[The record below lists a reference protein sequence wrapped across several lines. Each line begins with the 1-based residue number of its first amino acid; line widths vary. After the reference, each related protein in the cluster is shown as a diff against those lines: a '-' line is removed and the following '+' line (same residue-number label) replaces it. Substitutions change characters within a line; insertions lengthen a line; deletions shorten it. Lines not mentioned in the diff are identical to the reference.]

1 MFNKTNKITN
11 KGNKAVRA
19 LGKSNTRKNNK
30 VAKGIFLKST
40 TPPEISILSDQID
53 SELNSNSNSDTNS
66 MIDSYS
72 PSINEKLITLNSLE
86 REPLVKCNTTNA
98 FLNKEPLEI
107 SINSKCYPYH
117 SKKAK
122 DFLLKNL
129 AANKHINPEKIVTP
143 IQSLGNCWFNTMFV
157 TLFVSDKGRK
167 FFHFFRQLM
176 IEGVRANK
184 KPIPDALKNGFA
196 LLNYAI
202 DACLTGNQF
211 AYKMD
216 TNIIIKNIYDNIPL
230 NTKNNLPY
238 ITNIKDAGNPIRY
251 YGSLMY
257 YLRENSIQLA
267 FISSCTSDWKK
278 QLTKAL
284 EPLANNDKNINEPHI
299 IILEFF
305 DDASKST
312 TNKLTKFTLPNKTKY
327 MLDSCIIRNT
337 KGHHFCSL
345 LTCEKKEYAYDGM
358 SFHRL
363 VRLSWKKCLNQ
374 DFIWRFEGSTD
385 NNNVPLG
392 WNFKSGY
399 QMLVYYRVN

>member
-1 MFNKTNKITN
+1 MFNKT
-11 KGNKAVRA
+11 R
-19 LGKSNTRKNNK
+19 KSNNKKPNNKKTRKNNNR
-30 VAKGIFLKST
+30 AKGIFLTST
-40 TPPEISILSDQID
+40 TPPEVSVLSDQINA
-53 SELNSNSNSDTNS
+53 ELNTKLVS
-66 MIDSYS
+66 IIESYS
-72 PSINEKLITLNSLE
+72 PSINEKLITLRSAK
-86 REPLVKCNTTNA
+86 RRPLVDCNIKKA

-107 SINSKCYPYH
+107 SIENKCYPYH
-117 SKKAK
+117 SKEAK
-122 DFLLKNL
+122 HFLLNNL
-129 AANKHINPEKIVTP
+129 AANKHINPEQIITP
-143 IQSLGNCWFNTMFV
+143 IQSQSNCWFNTMFV

-202 DACLTGNQF
+202 DECLTGNPF

-230 NTKNNLPY
+230 NTKDNLPY
-238 ITNIKDAGNPIRY
+238 ITNIIDAGNPIRY
-251 YGSLMY
+251 YGSLIY
-257 YLRENSIQLA
+257 YLRDKSIQLA

-278 QLTKAL
+278 QMVNKLQ
-284 EPLANNDKNINEPHI
+284 PMANKLNESNTNTNKPHI
-299 IILEFF
+299 IVLEFF
-305 DDASKST
+305 DNDSNNT

-327 MLDSCIIRNT
+327 MLDSCVIRNT

-363 VRLSWKKCLNQ
+363 VPLSWKKRLNQ
-374 DFIWRFEGSTD
+374 DFVWKFEGSTD
-385 NNNVPLG
+385 NNNVPLE

>member
-1 MFNKTNKITN
+1 
-11 KGNKAVRA
+11 
-19 LGKSNTRKNNK
+19 
-30 VAKGIFLKST
+30 
-40 TPPEISILSDQID
+40 
-53 SELNSNSNSDTNS
+53 
-66 MIDSYS
+66 
-72 PSINEKLITLNSLE
+72 
-86 REPLVKCNTTNA
+86 
-98 FLNKEPLEI
+98 
-107 SINSKCYPYH
+107 
-117 SKKAK
+117 
-122 DFLLKNL
+122 L
-129 AANKHINPEKIVTP
+129 AANKHINPEKIITP
-143 IQSLGNCWFNTMFV
+143 IQSQSNCWFNTMFV

-184 KPIPDALKNGFA
+184 KPIPDSLKNGFA

-216 TNIIIKNIYDNIPL
+216 SNTIIKNIYDNIPL
-230 NTKNNLPY
+230 NSKDNLPY

-257 YLRENSIQLA
+257 YLRDKSIQLA

-284 EPLANNDKNINEPHI
+284 EPLVSQPLANDKNTNDPHVI
-299 IILEFF
+299 VLEFF
-305 DDASKST
+305 DDASKAT
-312 TNKLTKFTLPNKTKY
+312 TNKPIKFALPNKTKY
-327 MLDSCIIRNT
+327 MLDSCVIRNT
-337 KGHHFCSL
+337 KGYHFCSL

-363 VRLSWKKCLNQ
+363 VPFSWKKRLNQ
-374 DFIWRFEGSTD
+374 DFGWKFEGSTD
-385 NNNVPLG
+385 NNNVPLE

>member
-1 MFNKTNKITN
+1 MFNKTNKIYKTN
-11 KGNKAVRA
+11 NKAIRSFKKN
-19 LGKSNTRKNNK
+19 KSRKI
-30 VAKGIFLKST
+30 AKGIFLKST
-40 TPPEISILSDQID
+40 TPLKISILSDQID
-53 SELNSNSNSDTNS
+53 SELNNDTNS
-66 MIDSYS
+66 MIESYS
-72 PSINEKLITLNSLE
+72 PSINEKLITLKSTK
-86 REPLVKCNTTNA
+86 RRPLINCNTKNA
-98 FLNKEPLEI
+98 FLNKEPLDI
-107 SINSKCYPYH
+107 SIENKCYPYH
-117 SKKAK
+117 SKEAK

-143 IQSLGNCWFNTMFV
+143 IQSLGNCWFNTMFI

-216 TNIIIKNIYDNIPL
+216 SNTIIKNIYDNIPL
-230 NTKNNLPY
+230 NSKDNLPY

-257 YLRENSIQLA
+257 YLRDKSIQLA

-278 QLTKAL
+278 QLTNKL
-284 EPLANNDKNINEPHI
+284 KETQMENDKNTNEPHVI
-299 IILEFF
+299 VLEFF

-327 MLDSCIIRNT
+327 MLDSCVIRNT

-363 VRLSWKKCLNQ
+363 VPLSWKKRLNE
-374 DFIWRFEGSTD
+374 DYSWKFEGSTD
-385 NNNVPLG
+385 NNVSLE

>member
-1 MFNKTNKITN
+1 MFTKTRKT
-11 KGNKAVRA
+11 KP
-19 LGKSNTRKNNK
+19 RKNNKTLK

-40 TPPEISILSDQID
+40 TPPKVAILSNQINT
-53 SELNSNSNSDTNS
+53 ELNTNLNS
-66 MIDSYS
+66 MIESYS
-72 PSINEKLITLNSLE
+72 PSINEKLITLKSRE
-86 REPLVKCNTTNA
+86 RRPLVDCNTNNA

-107 SINSKCYPYH
+107 NIENKCYPYYF
-117 SKKAK
+117 KEAK
-122 DFLLKNL
+122 NFLLKNL
-129 AANKHINPEKIVTP
+129 AANKHINPKQIITP

-176 IEGVRANK
+176 IEGVKSNK
-184 KPIPDALKNGFA
+184 KPIPDNLKNGFA

-202 DACLTGNQF
+202 ESCLTGNQF

-216 TNIIIKNIYDNIPL
+216 TNTIIKNIYENIPL

-238 ITNIKDAGNPIRY
+238 ITDIKDAGNPLRY

-257 YLRENSIQLA
+257 YLRDKSIQLA
-267 FISSCTSDWKK
+267 FISSCTTDWKK
-278 QLTKAL
+278 ELTKAL
-284 EPLANNDKNINEPHI
+284 QPLANNDKNTNKPHI
-299 IILEFF
+299 IVLEFF

-312 TNKLTKFTLPNKTKY
+312 TNKMAKFTLPNKTKY
-327 MLDSCIIRNT
+327 MLDSCVIRNT

-363 VRLSWKKCLNQ
+363 VPLSWKKRLNQ
-374 DFIWRFEGSTD
+374 DFVWKFEGSTD
-385 NNNVPLG
+385 NNNVPLE

-399 QMLVYYRVN
+399 QMLLYYRVN

>member
-1 MFNKTNKITN
+1 MFHKT
-11 KGNKAVRA
+11 R
-19 LGKSNTRKNNK
+19 KSNNNNSNNKKTIKNNT
-30 VAKGIFLKST
+30 AKGIFLKST
-40 TPPEISILSDQID
+40 TPPEVTILSDQINT
-53 SELNSNSNSDTNS
+53 ELNSETNS
-66 MIDSYS
+66 MIESYS
-72 PSINEKLITLNSLE
+72 PSINEKLITLRSTK
-86 REPLVKCNTTNA
+86 RRPLINCNIKNA

-107 SINSKCYPYH
+107 SIENKCYPYH
-117 SKKAK
+117 SKEAK
-122 DFLLKNL
+122 HFLLKNL
-129 AANKHINPEKIVTP
+129 AANKHINPEQIITP
-143 IQSLGNCWFNTMFV
+143 IQSQSNCWFNTMFV

-184 KPIPDALKNGFA
+184 KPIPDALKNVFA

-202 DACLTGNQF
+202 DMCLTGNPF

-216 TNIIIKNIYDNIPL
+216 TNVIIKNIYDNIPSS
-230 NTKNNLPY
+230 TKDNLPY
-238 ITNIKDAGNPIRY
+238 ITNIKDAGNPARY
-251 YGSLMY
+251 YGSIIY
-257 YLRENSIQLA
+257 YLRDKSIQMA

-278 QLTKAL
+278 ELTNKL
-284 EPLANNDKNINEPHI
+284 DESNTNNKPHI
-299 IILEFF
+299 IVLEFF
-305 DDASKST
+305 DDASKSI

-327 MLDSCIIRNT
+327 LLDSCVIRNT

-363 VRLSWKKCLNQ
+363 VPLSWKKRLNQ
-374 DFIWRFEGSTD
+374 DFVWKFEGSTD
-385 NNNVPLG
+385 NNNVPLE

>member
-1 MFNKTNKITN
+1 MINKTRKKSNKSRNN
-11 KGNKAVRA
+11 KSRNNNKAR
-19 LGKSNTRKNNK
+19 
-30 VAKGIFLKST
+30 GIFLTST
-40 TPPEISILSDQID
+40 TPPEVSVLSKQID
-53 SELNSNSNSDTNS
+53 SELNNETNLNS
-66 MIDSYS
+66 MIESYS
-72 PSINEKLITLNSLE
+72 PSINEKLITLRSIK
-86 REPLVKCNTTNA
+86 RRPLIECNTTNA

-107 SINSKCYPYH
+107 SIENKCYPYH
-117 SKKAK
+117 SKVAK

-129 AANKHINPEKIVTP
+129 AANKHINPEQIITP
-143 IQSLGNCWFNTMFV
+143 IQSQSNCWFNTMFI

-202 DACLTGNQF
+202 DLCLTGNEF

-216 TNIIIKNIYDNIPL
+216 TNAIIKYIYDNISL
-230 NTKNNLPY
+230 NAKDNLLY

-251 YGSLMY
+251 YGSLIY
-257 YLRENSIQLA
+257 YLRDKSIQLA

-278 QLTKAL
+278 QLIEKYD
-284 EPLANNDKNINEPHI
+284 EKDKDSNTSINSPHI
-299 IILEFF
+299 IVLEFF
-305 DDASKST
+305 DDASKSI

-327 MLDSCIIRNT
+327 LLDSCVIRNT

-363 VRLSWKKCLNQ
+363 VPFSWKKRLNQ
-374 DFIWRFEGSTD
+374 DFIWKFEGSTD
-385 NNNVPLG
+385 NNNIPLE

>member
-1 MFNKTNKITN
+1 MFIKTRKT
-11 KGNKAVRA
+11 KA
-19 LGKSNTRKNNK
+19 RKNNKTLK

-40 TPPEISILSDQID
+40 TPPKVAILSNQINT
-53 SELNSNSNSDTNS
+53 ELNTNLNS
-66 MIDSYS
+66 MIESYS
-72 PSINEKLITLNSLE
+72 PSINEKLITLKSRE
-86 REPLVKCNTTNA
+86 RRPLVDCNTNNA

-107 SINSKCYPYH
+107 NIENKCYPYYF
-117 SKKAK
+117 KEAK
-122 DFLLKNL
+122 NFLLKNL
-129 AANKHINPEKIVTP
+129 AANKHINPKQIITP

-176 IEGVRANK
+176 IEGVKSNK
-184 KPIPDALKNGFA
+184 KPIPDNLKNGFA

-202 DACLTGNQF
+202 ESCLTGNQF

-216 TNIIIKNIYDNIPL
+216 TNTIIKNIYENIPL

-238 ITNIKDAGNPIRY
+238 ITDIKDAGNPLRY

-257 YLRENSIQLA
+257 YLRDKSIQLA
-267 FISSCTSDWKK
+267 FISSCTTDWKK
-278 QLTKAL
+278 ELTKAL
-284 EPLANNDKNINEPHI
+284 QPLANNDKNTNKPHI
-299 IILEFF
+299 IVLEFF

-312 TNKLTKFTLPNKTKY
+312 TNKMAKFTLPNKTKY
-327 MLDSCIIRNT
+327 MLDSCVIRNT

-363 VRLSWKKCLNQ
+363 VPLSWKKRLNQ
-374 DFIWRFEGSTD
+374 DYSWKFEGSTD
-385 NNNVPLG
+385 NNDVPLE

>member
-1 MFNKTNKITN
+1 MFNKTKTR
-11 KGNKAVRA
+11 KTK
-19 LGKSNTRKNNK
+19 TRKNNK
-30 VAKGIFLKST
+30 TMRVAKGIFLKST
-40 TPPEISILSDQID
+40 TPPKVAILSDQINT
-53 SELNSNSNSDTNS
+53 ELNTNSNT
-66 MIDSYS
+66 MIESYS
-72 PSINEKLITLNSLE
+72 PSINEKLITLKSRE
-86 REPLVKCNTTNA
+86 RRPLVDCNTNNA
-98 FLNKEPLEI
+98 FLNKKPLEI
-107 SINSKCYPYH
+107 SIENKCYPYYF
-117 SKKAK
+117 KEAK
-122 DFLLKNL
+122 NFLLKNL
-129 AANKHINPEKIVTP
+129 AANRHINPEQIITP

-176 IEGVRANK
+176 IEGVKADK
-184 KPIPDALKNGFA
+184 KPIPDNLKNGFA

-202 DACLTGNQF
+202 ESCLTGNQF

-216 TNIIIKNIYDNIPL
+216 TNTIIKNIYENIPL

-238 ITNIKDAGNPIRY
+238 ITDIKDAGNPLRY

-257 YLRENSIQLA
+257 YLRDKSIQLA
-267 FISSCTSDWKK
+267 FISSCTTDWKK
-278 QLTKAL
+278 ELTKAL
-284 EPLANNDKNINEPHI
+284 QPLANNDKNTNKPHI
-299 IILEFF
+299 IVLEFF

-312 TNKLTKFTLPNKTKY
+312 TNKMTKFTLPNKTKY
-327 MLDSCIIRNT
+327 LLDSCVIRNT

-363 VRLSWKKCLNQ
+363 VPLSWKKRLNQ
-374 DFIWRFEGSTD
+374 DYSWKFEGSTD
-385 NNNVPLG
+385 NNDIPLE

>member
-1 MFNKTNKITN
+1 MFTKTRKTKPRKSNKTMRI
-11 KGNKAVRA
+11 
-19 LGKSNTRKNNK
+19 
-30 VAKGIFLKST
+30 AKGIFLKST
-40 TPPEISILSDQID
+40 TPPKVAILSDKINT
-53 SELNSNSNSDTNS
+53 ELNTNSNT
-66 MIDSYS
+66 MIESYS
-72 PSINEKLITLNSLE
+72 PSINEKLITLKSRE
-86 REPLVKCNTTNA
+86 RRPLVDCNTNNA

-107 SINSKCYPYH
+107 SIENKCYPYYF
-117 SKKAK
+117 KEAK
-122 DFLLKNL
+122 NFLLKNL
-129 AANKHINPEKIVTP
+129 AANKHINPEQIITP

-167 FFHFFRQLM
+167 FFHFFRELM
-176 IEGVRANK
+176 IKGVKSNK
-184 KPIPDALKNGFA
+184 KPIPDNLKNGFA

-202 DACLTGNQF
+202 ESCLTGNQF

-216 TNIIIKNIYDNIPL
+216 TNTIIKNIYENIPL

-238 ITNIKDAGNPIRY
+238 ITDIKDAGNPLRY

-257 YLRENSIQLA
+257 YLRDKSIQLA
-267 FISSCTSDWKK
+267 FISSCTTEWKK
-278 QLTKAL
+278 ELTKAL
-284 EPLANNDKNINEPHI
+284 QSLENNDKNTNKPHI
-299 IILEFF
+299 IVLEFF

-312 TNKLTKFTLPNKTKY
+312 TNKMTKFTLLNKTKY
-327 MLDSCIIRNT
+327 MLDSCVIRNT

-363 VRLSWKKCLNQ
+363 VPLSWKKRLNQ
-374 DFIWRFEGSTD
+374 DYSWKFEGSTD
-385 NNNVPLG
+385 NNDVPLE